1 MTELE
6 IFAKRLRQ
14 ARMKEKLSMDA
25 LCQKIQGLVSKQAV
39 SKYEAAKMMPS
50 STILIALADALKVN
64 IDYNLRASR
73 MAWTLCSIFTC

>member
-14 ARMKEKLSMDA
+14 TRMKEKLSMDA
-25 LCQKIQGLVSKQAV
+25 LCQKTQGLVSKQAV